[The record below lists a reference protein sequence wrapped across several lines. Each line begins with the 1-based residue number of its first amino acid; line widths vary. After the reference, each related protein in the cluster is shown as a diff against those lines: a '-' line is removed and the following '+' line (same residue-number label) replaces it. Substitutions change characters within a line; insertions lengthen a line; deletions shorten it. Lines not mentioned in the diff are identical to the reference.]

1 MKKEQEEYKGLGYG
15 PGVDP
20 IPVPK
25 NPTSSTDMIEDIVD
39 EMLNGNEEK
48 STAQQQDQTAEPR
61 RRNNSENK

>member
-25 NPTSSTDMIEDIVD
+25 NPTSSTDMIEDVVD
-39 EMLNGNEEK
+39 EMLNGHEEK
-48 STAQQQDQTAEPR
+48 SAAHQDQTAKSR
-61 RRNNSENK
+61 QSNNSKHR

>member
-25 NPTSSTDMIEDIVD
+25 NPTSSTDMLEDVVD

-48 STAQQQDQTAEPR
+48 SATHQDQTAESR
-61 RRNNSENK
+61 QSNNNKNR